1 MKKLNYIAL
10 IQLATSLVGC
20 SSIPR
25 GQYEDTGYY
34 GHGGEDIFVKERGA
48 KIYSDIIVSKVVS
61 VYDGDTMRV
70 NLKNPKGVPSIIA
83 DDIPIRFDGIDTPEI
98 RGNSRRLT
106 KIALEARDYTIKRLN
121 EADKIVLTRVQRR
134 KYFRILAEVE
144 VDGVNLN
151 QELIDKGL
159 ARPYFGGSKVGLW
172 DNRFRINRIR
182 LERQEGQLKNEKR
195 KESVRKQILEKLK
208 KSRELRS
215 KEKLPEPDI
224 ELDIEPE
231 PDIEQCSGVSEE
243 EKELDKAFLKAFKR
257 HKAEQKRLIK
267 KQEEEKRR
275 TEEKRL
281 DDALMK
287 ALKEKR
293 VKDYSKR

>member
-1 MKKLNYIAL
+1 MKKLNYIAIVL
-10 IQLATSLVGC
+10 LTTSLVGC
-20 SSIPR
+20 SSIPK

-121 EADKIVLTRVQRR
+121 EADKIVLTRVQRG

-182 LERQEGQLKNEKR
+182 LEKERQKEAEKR
-195 KESVRKQILEKLK
+195 EEERMERKEKGQQEINRRERIQERVRKI
-208 KSRELRS
+208 
-215 KEKLPEPDI
+215 
-224 ELDIEPE
+224 
-231 PDIEQCSGVSEE
+231 
-243 EKELDKAFLKAFKR
+243 
-257 HKAEQKRLIK
+257 
-267 KQEEEKRR
+267 
-275 TEEKRL
+275 
-281 DDALMK
+281 
-287 ALKEKR
+287 LKER
-293 VKDYSKR
+293 RETSK